1 MKTVLFSTCILLCI
15 ITLNSCKSK
24 EEKALE
30 IIKNEMF
37 KTLYD
42 FESYEP
48 IETKIDSSFSSLYT
62 DTTVLRHGYTIAALL
77 SQSDEYI
84 EKIEDAKS
92 TMEIWSDSY
101 SSYSRN
107 RYNEAKKEFDE
118 NLKKAML
125 VLDLVK
131 LQSDTIRDIA
141 KNYIP
146 KYNGWKVSHKF
157 RCKTKGGTP
166 TIGDYIYIFDKDM
179 KYIIYKEDIDD
190 KDLNKVKKLIKEA
203 IENKDDDNIENNSNN
218 DKDNIL

>member
-48 IETKIDSSFSSLYT
+48 IETNIDSSFSSLYT
-62 DTTVLRHGYTIAALL
+62 DTTILRRGYMIAALL
-77 SQSDEYI
+77 DQSDEYI

-107 RYNEAKKEFDE
+107 RYNEAKEEFDE
-118 NLKKAML
+118 NLEKAIF
-125 VLDLVK
+125 VLDIVK
-131 LQSDTIRDIA
+131 SQSDTIRNIA
-141 KNYIP
+141 NNYVSEF
-146 KYNGWKVSHKF
+146 NGWKVSHKF
-157 RCKTKGGTP
+157 RCKTKGGNP
-166 TIGDYIYIFDKDM
+166 TIGNYTYIFDKDM
-179 KYIIYKEDIDD
+179 KSIIYREDIDD
-190 KDLNKVKKLIKEA
+190 EDLNRVKKLIKEA
-203 IENKDDDNIENNSNN
+203 IENKDDNSETNSINDNKN
-218 DKDNIL
+218 LL

>member
-1 MKTVLFSTCILLCI
+1 MKKIFISACILLCT
-15 ITLNSCKSK
+15 ITLSSCKSK

-48 IETKIDSSFSSLYT
+48 IETRIDSSFSSLYT
-62 DTTVLRHGYTIAALL
+62 DTTVLGHGYMIAALL

-84 EKIEDAKS
+84 DKMKDAKS
-92 TMEIWSDSY
+92 TMEIWGDSY

-118 NLKKAML
+118 NLNKAML
-125 VLDLVK
+125 VLDLIK
-131 LQSDTIRDIA
+131 LQSDSIRSIA
-141 KNYIP
+141 NNYVSEF
-146 KYNGWKVSHKF
+146 NGWKVSHKF
-157 RCKTKGGTP
+157 RCKTKGGNP

-179 KYIIYKEDIDD
+179 KSIIYKEDIDND
-190 KDLNKVKKLIKEA
+190 DLNKVKKLIKEA
-203 IENKDDDNIENNSNN
+203 VENKDNDNLENQSKN
-218 DKDNIL
+218 DIK